1 MNSTRRLR
9 YLIDIIV
16 IALGYFGLDAAADAF
31 PLRDFRIVIVVS
43 TLAKC
48 VFLVLIW
55 FWLLMRGEA
64 VLFIAVYLLE
74 RAGFRRDMSAFAAF
88 KGNLEFTLYQLVG
101 IIIGAGFWRRVSV
114 PRFPASVAR
123 HSPRRHQSSMG
134 RRVFDPGD
142 TVGLIHAYQNPL
154 GMLLAGSIGLVIG
167 VVFLSTARNL
177 WVPIIAHTLYD
188 TARVI
193 AFYVHGPPPW

>member
-1 MNSTRRLR
+1 MRPRQLH
-9 YLIDIIV
+9 D
-16 IALGYFGLDAAADAF
+16 ALEKLTKAI
-31 PLRDFRIVIVVS
+31 REV
-43 TLAKC
+43 
-48 VFLVLIW
+48 
-55 FWLLMRGEA
+55 EA
-64 VLFIAVYLLE
+64 VVEIM
-74 RAGFRRDMSAFAAF
+74 RAEHDPLASHIFVSRRGFRRDMSAFAAF

-114 PRFPASVAR
+114 PRFPLSVAR
-123 HSPRRHQSSMG
+123 HAPRRHQSSMG

-142 TVGLIHAYQNPL
+142 TVRVDTWPTRTRSV
-154 GMLLAGSIGLVIG
+154 MLLTGSIGLVMG